1 MANRNFVVKNGL
13 TVGNIT
19 LNASN
24 SNVITTGNVTANFY
38 IGNGSLLTGIS
49 TTPLTVA
56 LSNATGGN
64 VSNSIASVSTLKFDS
79 TSGFGVTD
87 LGSGNALITLGSTF
101 KTWEVTGQPSLVA
114 VGEDTVQ
121 FIAGTG
127 ITITTSNTSNPKS
140 ITFNST
146 GGGGGGSGANVIVDD
161 FTGNGVQT
169 TFQLSTTPGN
179 INQTSVNYNGVTLLR
194 NSYTLSGANITFVSP
209 PANGAQIE
217 VSTLEAGNASPGIPG
232 GSNTQLQYNSNG
244 AFGGIPN
251 VTFNGSNL
259 SLGNVANIN
268 ITGGSNGQALT
279 TNGNGILS
287 WSTVA
292 GSPGGFNTYVQFNDS
307 GNFAGSSRF
316 LFNKLSNTLT
326 VSNVTVSGAGN
337 TLSFQSAGGNK
348 VSLATPANIA
358 ANVSFTVPNTVGTT
372 QQVLGVIADGASQTL
387 GWKTV
392 PTYYV
397 TVDLRNGN
405 SYLSS
410 PNPVLRQYPI
420 RLRSGSFLNVSVTE

>member
-1 MANRNFVVKNGL
+1 VANRNFVVKNGL

-64 VSNSIASVSTLKFDS
+64 VTNSIASVSTLKFDS

-101 KTWEVTGQPSLVA
+101 KTWQVTGQPSLVA

-146 GGGGGGSGANVIVDD
+146 GGGGGSGANVTVDD

-217 VSTLEAGNASPGIPG
+217 VSTLQAGNSSPGIPG
-232 GSNTQLQYNSNG
+232 GSNTQLQYNANG
-244 AFGGIPN
+244 SFGGIPN

-279 TNGNGILS
+279 TDGNGILT

-326 VSNVTVSGAGN
+326 VSNVTVLGAGN
-337 TLSFQSAGGNK
+337 TLSFQNAAGNK
-348 VSLATPANIA
+348 VSLAAPTNIA

-397 TVDLRNGN
+397 TVNLRNGN